1 MKFRVVISII
11 ISVLIF
17 QFISCSK
24 TEIVQSGK
32 YSYETVKGDPLKA
45 RIYTLDNGL
54 KVYMTVYKDAPR
66 IQTFIPIRVG
76 SKNDPAEST
85 GLAHYLEH
93 LLFKGTDKY
102 STNDFEKE
110 KPLLD
115 EVVQLYEQHRQETDS
130 LTRRAIYAKIDSA
143 SYAASKFAIAAEY
156 DKMLSVI
163 GARGTNAF
171 TGNDLTCYVND
182 VPANHFKHWLEIEHE
197 RFRNPVFRGF
207 HTELE
212 VVYEEKNRALDSDRR
227 KQWEAMNSGLYPTH
241 PYGTQSTL
249 GTVEHLKNPSIQNV
263 YDYYNTYYV
272 PNNMAICLS
281 GDFDPDSM
289 IVMIDETFGKL
300 ERKDVPKWTAP
311 VLEPITEPV
320 IKEVVGP
327 DMESVIVGFR
337 FPGVKSKEAELL
349 LITDWL
355 MMNGV
360 AGIIDLNLKQKQL
373 VIGPYSSTNILT
385 DYSAHLFGGRP
396 REGQTLEEVKDLL
409 LAQIDSLK
417 AGVFPDWLS
426 AAAVKNL
433 KLNEIRG
440 YERNWGR
447 ADDFMMAFINQQKWE
462 DVVYKWDFREKIT
475 KQDIIDFANKYY
487 GNNYVVVYKKTG
499 ENPNKIKIKKPPITP
514 VELNRDKQSEFVKNI
529 EEMDAPDIQPV
540 FVDYDKDLN
549 QLKMKND
556 IPILY
561 KKNEEND
568 LFSMHYIAELG
579 NNHNKKFG
587 VALEYLT
594 YLGTSKYTPEEFKQE
609 LYKLGCSFGAWSS
622 EDRLRVYFSGL
633 NESFNKGFELF
644 EHLLADAQPNQEAL
658 DNLVIDILK
667 KRADTKL
674 NKGTIL
680 FRAMYNYGVHGEKS
694 PYRNILSDS
703 ELKSLTPDE
712 LIDLVRQLTNFE
724 HRILYYG
731 PLSENQLIE
740 KLNQH
745 HYVPDTFAP
754 IPEPVE
760 FTQLPTTRNQ
770 VYVCHYDMKQVEI
783 IMLSKSVPYNRENV
797 AVRTLFNEYYGGNM
811 SSVVFQTL
819 RESQALAYSVRS
831 SYRSPS
837 RPEEAH
843 YIYAYIGAQADKSEE
858 ALSGLLVL
866 LNEMA
871 ESDNSFADSKNAI
884 VKKIQ
889 TERVTKEAILWRY
902 ESDKRMGN
910 DKYDIRED
918 VYKQVPDMTMDDVR
932 KFFDHYIKDKNFT
945 FLVLG
950 DTNKLDFNV
959 LKKFGTVKHL
969 RLEEV
974 FGY

>member
-1 MKFRVVISII
+1 MKLRVVISII
-11 ISVLIF
+11 IFVLII
-17 QFISCSK
+17 QFVSCSK

-66 IQTFIPIRVG
+66 IQTMIPIRVG

-93 LLFKGTDKY
+93 LLFKGTDQY
-102 STNDFEKE
+102 STSEFDKE

-130 LTRRAIYAKIDSA
+130 LTRRAIYHKIDSLSYTA
-143 SYAASKFAIAAEY
+143 SQYAIAAEY

-171 TGNDLTCYVND
+171 TGNDLTCYIND
-182 VPANHFKHWLEIEHE
+182 IPSNNIRQWLEIESE
-197 RFRNPVFRGF
+197 RFRDPVFRGF

-227 KQWEAMNSGLYPTH
+227 RQNESLYAGLWPTH

-263 YDYYNTYYV
+263 YDYYFTYYV

-289 IVMIDETFGKL
+289 IVMIDETFGNL
-300 ERKDVPKWTAP
+300 ERKAVPKWDPP
-311 VLEPITEPV
+311 VEQHISEPV
-320 IKEVVGP
+320 IKEVIGP
-327 DMESVIVGFR
+327 DMERVIIGFR
-337 FPGVKSKEAELL
+337 FPGVKSEEAELL
-349 LITDWL
+349 LITNWL

-373 VIGPYSSTNILT
+373 VIGPYSSTDFLT
-385 DYSAHLFGGRP
+385 DYSGHFFGGRP
-396 REGQTLEEVKDLL
+396 REGQSLEEVKNLL
-409 LAQIDSLK
+409 LAQVDSLK
-417 AGVFPDWLS
+417 AGAFPDWLP

-462 DVVYKWDFREKIT
+462 DVVHKWNFREKIT

-499 ENPNKIKIKKPPITP
+499 ENPNVIKINKPPITP
-514 VELNRDKQSEFVKNI
+514 VELNRDKQSAFVNNI
-529 EEMDAPDIQPV
+529 EEMKAPDIQPV
-540 FVDYDKDLN
+540 YIDYNKDIEH
-549 QLKMKND
+549 LKMNKD

-568 LFSMHYIAELG
+568 LFSMHYIAEFG
-579 NNHNKKFG
+579 NNHNNKLS
-587 VALEYLT
+587 VALEYLS

-609 LYKLGCSFGAWSS
+609 LYKLGCSFSASS
-622 EDRLRVYFSGL
+622 SGDRLRVNFSGL
-633 NESFNKGFELF
+633 NESFDKGFELF

-658 DNLVIDILK
+658 DNLATDILK
-667 KRADTKL
+667 RRADAKL
-674 NKGTIL
+674 NKRTIL
-680 FRAMYNYGVHGEKS
+680 FRAMYNYGVYGVKS
-694 PYRNILSDS
+694 PYQNILSES

-712 LIDLVRQLTNFE
+712 LIDLIRQLTNFE

-731 PLSENQLIE
+731 PFSENQLIE
-740 KLNQH
+740 KLNRH
-745 HYVPDTFAP
+745 HYIPDTFAP

-760 FTQLPTTRNQ
+760 FTQLPTPRNQ
-770 VYVCHYDMKQVEI
+770 VYVCHYDMQQVEI
-783 IMLSKSVPYNRENV
+783 IMLSKSIPYNRENV

-837 RPEEAH
+837 KPEDAH
-843 YIYAYIGAQADKSEE
+843 YIYAYIGAQADKSKD
-858 ALSGLLVL
+858 ALSGLLEL

-871 ESDNSFADSKNAI
+871 ESENSFADSKNAI

-889 TERVTKEAILWRY
+889 TERITKGAILWRY

-918 VYKQVPDMTMDDVR
+918 VYKQVPNLTMDDVR
-932 KFFDHYIKDKNFT
+932 KFFAQYIKDKKYT

-950 DTNKLDFNV
+950 DTNKLDFNI
-959 LKKFGTVKHL
+959 LKKYGIVKQL
-969 RLEEV
+969 NLEEV
-974 FGY
+974 FSY